1 MLVDMPELKV
11 PRFEVRLVKHDPDH
25 AWEPIRITEI
35 AQIVDIMAPVVT
47 KLDREMFFVVLLDS
61 DSRLI
66 GVSVVAMGELTST
79 LLHPREVY
87 KVAILANAASIV
99 TVHNH
104 PSGDPTPSFGD
115 VQATAKLIDAG
126 EAIGIPMLDHIII
139 SSDLRHTTVKQLE
152 GSGAGGDGL

>member
-25 AWEPIRITEI
+25 AWEPIRITET

-79 LLHPREVY
+79 LFHPREVY

-104 PSGDPTPSFGD
+104 PSGDPAPSFVD

-139 SSDLRHTTVKQLE
+139 SSDLRYTTVKQLE